1 MRPED
6 MLRIKSLPLF
16 RDASEETLRQIAAV
30 GFVQIFPSGVML
42 QEQGS
47 RPDSLYVVIEGSVE
61 VVGRHRD
68 MDATVEVIRAPLPIA
83 LSAVIADEP
92 LLASVL
98 TLSRSTLLMIPAQI
112 VRNAME
118 TDVSFAANVASA
130 LAAQCRRTIR
140 ELHNQKLRTAT
151 ERLANW
157 ILNAH
162 RATQDSRVIELPFK
176 KRVLA
181 SLLGSSPESLSRNI
195 SALERHGV
203 AFEGSKI
210 HIEDADALL
219 ALACP
224 TPLIDPSAATAAE
237 QGRWVS

>member
-6 MLRIKSLPLF
+6 VARIKTLPLF
-16 RDASEETLRQIAAV
+16 KDANEDTLRQVASV
-30 GFVQIFPSGVML
+30 GFVQVFPSGVML
-42 QEQGS
+42 QEQGT

-61 VVGRHRD
+61 VAGHHRGV
-68 MDATVEVIRAPLPIA
+68 DATVEVIRAPLPVV
-83 LSAVIADEP
+83 LSAVIADEA
-92 LLASVL
+92 LLASVTTL
-98 TLSRSTLLMIPAQI
+98 TRSTLLMTPAQI
-112 VRNAME
+112 VRNAMT
-118 TDVSFAANVASA
+118 TDVGFAAAVARELSD
-130 LAAQCRRTIR
+130 QCRRTIR

-157 ILNAH
+157 VLAAH
-162 RATQDSRVIELPFK
+162 LEAHESEVIELPFK

-203 AFEGSKI
+203 AFEGSRI
-210 HIEDADALL
+210 RIADRDALF

-224 TPLIDPSAATAAE
+224 TPLIDAFTPETAGMRPS
-237 QGRWVS
+237 